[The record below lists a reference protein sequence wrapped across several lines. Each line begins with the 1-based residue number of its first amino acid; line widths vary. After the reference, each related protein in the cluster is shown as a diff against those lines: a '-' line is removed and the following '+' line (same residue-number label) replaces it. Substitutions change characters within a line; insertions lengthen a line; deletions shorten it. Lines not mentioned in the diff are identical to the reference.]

1 MQLDLSTEFGARVAR
16 RLEGEHVAWLTTV
29 RADGQPQ
36 PSPVWFLWDGDSIVI
51 YSRPNQPKLRNIASN
66 PKVALSFNSD
76 ADGGDVVVISAAAQ
90 HDQAAP
96 RLDQVPAYLAKY
108 TSAIAALDMTVPG
121 FAEAYSAAIRLT
133 PLSVRGF

>member
-16 RLEGEHVAWLTTV
+16 RLEHEQVAWLTTV

-36 PSPVWFLWDGDSIVI
+36 PSPVWFLWDGASILI
-51 YSRPNQPKLRNIASN
+51 YSRQNQPKLRNIASN

-76 ADGGDVVVISAAAQ
+76 GEGGDVVVISGTAE
-90 HDQAAP
+90 HDQSAP

-108 TSAIAALDMTVPG
+108 SSAITGMNMTVPG
-121 FAEAYSAAIRLT
+121 FAETYSAAIRLT